1 MENKDTILTEDVFAR
16 IRWGVDFIGEE
27 AFRVGGSDE
36 VKDKIKEACD
46 SFRGEVFPKIGTE
59 ISEED
64 FIKLIKKE
72 LKSFDSIIEE
82 IRADEENRTLF
93 MLLITHIA
101 DIKFLLLNKEEQ
113 EKIKK
118 LN

>member
-1 MENKDTILTEDVFAR
+1 MKNKNAILTEDVFVR
-16 IRWGVDFIGEE
+16 IRGNVDFIGEE

-36 VKDKIKEACD
+36 VKDKIKKACD

-59 ISEED
+59 IGEED

-72 LKSFDSIIEE
+72 LENFDLIIEE
-82 IRADEENRTLF
+82 IRADEENKTLF

>member
-1 MENKDTILTEDVFAR
+1 MKNKDVILTEDVFVR
-16 IRWGVDFIGEE
+16 IRGNVDFISEE

-36 VKDKIKEACD
+36 VKEKIKKACD
-46 SFRGEVFPKIGTE
+46 SFSEKVFSKIGTE

-72 LKSFDSIIEE
+72 LKSFDLIIEE
-82 IRADEENRTLF
+82 IRTDEENKILF

-118 LN
+118 LS

>member
-1 MENKDTILTEDVFAR
+1 MENKDTILTEDVFVR
-16 IRWGVDFIGEE
+16 IRGNVDFIGEE

-36 VKDKIKEACD
+36 VKDKIKKACD
-46 SFRGEVFPKIGTE
+46 SFRGEVFPKIGTD

-82 IRADEENRTLF
+82 IRADEEKRTLF

-101 DIKFLLLNKEEQ
+101 DIKFLLLNKKEQ

-118 LN
+118 LS

>member
-1 MENKDTILTEDVFAR
+1 MENQDTILTGEVFAK
-16 IRWGVDFIGEE
+16 IRWIIDFIGEE
-27 AFRVGGSDE
+27 VFRVGGDDE
-36 VKDKIKEACD
+36 VKDKIKKACD
-46 SFRGEVFPKIGTE
+46 SFRGEVFPKIGTD

-82 IRADEENRTLF
+82 IRADEENRNLF